1 MTSPCQPAFCAARLT
16 HQRPRTGIA
25 GERKMNVININGIH
39 YIVVSEKPFS
49 HNGKQRTVLTLRLPK
64 GKRHYEAVIYEN
76 GSISEVV

>member
-1 MTSPCQPAFCAARLT
+1 
-16 HQRPRTGIA
+16 
-25 GERKMNVININGIH
+25 MNVININGIH